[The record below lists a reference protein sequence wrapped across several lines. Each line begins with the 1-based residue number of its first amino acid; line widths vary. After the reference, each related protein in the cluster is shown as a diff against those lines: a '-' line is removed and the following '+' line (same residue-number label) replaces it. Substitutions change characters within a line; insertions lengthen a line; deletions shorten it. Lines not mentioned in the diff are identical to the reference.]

1 MSIANK
7 ESYEKAMLQPEQLET
22 VMDFYKELL
31 QKTCREPS
39 HTPLQLSL
47 ILSSNID
54 FRFPRLKTILSYTF
68 KMPAFNAGLMFAAV
82 AAIASAAP
90 TMDNM
95 SAASS
100 NMLAKRATCSYT
112 GTINPTTVASD
123 APGCSSITFNGI
135 TVPRGQ
141 SLDLS
146 KLTKGTTVTFQ
157 GHNTWLAQVGF
168 PDSLLKIGGTDI
180 TVTGAAGARLD
191 GQGAQYWDGQGSN
204 GPTPKP
210 KFFAAHNLL
219 GTSAINN
226 LYLLDTPVQAVS
238 INGCNGLKVNKMT
251 IDNKSGNNLAANK
264 MPHNTDGFDI
274 GASSN
279 IVIDGAIV
287 DNQDDCVAINS
298 GTVSPKYWK
307 ISNA

>member
-1 MSIANK
+1 
-7 ESYEKAMLQPEQLET
+7 
-22 VMDFYKELL
+22 
-31 QKTCREPS
+31 
-39 HTPLQLSL
+39 
-47 ILSSNID
+47 
-54 FRFPRLKTILSYTF
+54 
-68 KMPAFNAGLMFAAV
+68 MPAFHASLIFVAV
-82 AAIASAAP
+82 ATIASAAP
-90 TMDNM
+90 TIDNI

-100 NMLAKRATCSYT
+100 DMLVKRADCSYT
-112 GTINPTTVASD
+112 GTISPSAVASA

-135 TVPRGQ
+135 TVPKGQ
-141 SLDLS
+141 TLDLS
-146 KLTKGTTVTFQ
+146 KLSKGTTVTFQ

-168 PDSLLKIGGTDI
+168 DDSLLKIGGTDI

-191 GQGAQYWDGQGSN
+191 GQGAQYWDGLGSN

-210 KFFAAHNLL
+210 KFLAAHNLL

-251 IDNKSGNNLAANK
+251 IDNKSGNSLPANK

-298 GTVSPKYWK
+298 GTVSSGYWK
-307 ISNA
+307 IIYDC